1 MKVTSPMD
9 THKDKALKLIL
20 MVITKVSSIPVK
32 NKDMEYM
39 NGMMVIVIKATF

>member
-9 THKDKALKLIL
+9 THKEKAPKLTL